1 MYYTFLQRVRKNFHL
16 IFNFTPSGYNFRE
29 KMDNHKQLMLNS
41 QMIFIQNLQQ
51 EDLRQI
57 GERVFVDKYNTEI
70 DTRARDPKIA
80 EQEETYQKEKEKAMN
95 PKILKAVCLM
105 FMATQELS
113 KKYIEEHSH
122 ILYFTPVFFIR
133 TFRIFTR
140 LLDERKHNVVEI

>member
-1 MYYTFLQRVRKNFHL
+1 
-16 IFNFTPSGYNFRE
+16 
-29 KMDNHKQLMLNS
+29 
-41 QMIFIQNLQQ
+41 
-51 EDLRQI
+51 
-57 GERVFVDKYNTEI
+57 
-70 DTRARDPKIA
+70 
-80 EQEETYQKEKEKAMN
+80 MN